1 MKNSVDKY
9 LEGKYLEGHTL
20 FVDKYFRVIREDI
33 KEGRKTPVFRIL
45 DNDDEEIGVIKWYGS
60 WRKYCFFPNGETL
73 WDSNCLTSITY
84 LLVKLNQK

>member
-1 MKNSVDKY
+1 MD
-9 LEGKYLEGHTL
+9 KYLEGHTL
-20 FVDKYFRVIREDI
+20 FVDKYFRVVREDI
-33 KEGRKTPVFRIL
+33 KEGRKTPVFHIL

-73 WDSNCLTSITY
+73 WDSNCLISITY